1 VRNLINLLVKN
12 HRLMLFV
19 LLEIIAL
26 NWLASSHAIHNNRM
40 SSMGL
45 EISDSWLYAA
55 GRLESFKTL
64 ETTNS
69 VLNEEISKL
78 RSENLILLENTG
90 VNCIEDFEY
99 DSPHEGWFTIPAEV
113 IYSTTH
119 KKNNLIIANK
129 GLRDGVNIGAG
140 MLDKGF
146 LAGRVVEITEDKAL
160 VFPITH
166 IKPSWSVRINS
177 DGPEGVM
184 TWDGDDLT
192 KCTVRDVF
200 KAALILPGNS
210 VITTGFQGVFP
221 PGIEIGT
228 VLKIESNDDEK
239 FQTISIELGANFYS
253 IRHVEFI
260 QNRDN
265 LSIDSLINSIE

>member
-12 HRLMLFV
+12 HRLAIFV

-26 NWLASSHAIHNNRM
+26 IWLVSSHAMHKNRM
-40 SSMGL
+40 ASMGL
-45 EISDSWLYAA
+45 EISDSWVYAL
-55 GRLESFKTL
+55 GRLESFNTL
-64 ETTNS
+64 DSTNS
-69 VLNEEISKL
+69 ALNDELSKL
-78 RSENLILLENTG
+78 RSENIILLENAG
-90 VNCIEDFEY
+90 IDCIEDFEY
-99 DSPHEGWFTIPAEV
+99 ESPHDGWYTIPAEV

-119 KKNNLIIANK
+119 KKNNLIVANK
-129 GLRDGVNIGAG
+129 GLVDGINIGAG

-146 LAGRVVEITEDKAL
+146 LAGRVVEITNDKAL

-166 IKPSWSVRINS
+166 KKPSWSVRINS
-177 DGPEGVM
+177 DGTEGVM

-192 KCTVRDVF
+192 QGTVRDVF

-228 VLKIESNDDEK
+228 VLKVESNDDDN
-239 FQTISIELGANFYS
+239 FQTVYIELGADFYS
-253 IRHVEFI
+253 IRYVEFI

>member
-1 VRNLINLLVKN
+1 MKRNETKLNIKQSTAIGFEVGIQNGTLALVVSGTLIGNNTMMIPAVTYSLLMFITGAIFGYLIN
-12 HRLMLFV
+12 
-19 LLEIIAL
+19 
-26 NWLASSHAIHNNRM
+26 
-40 SSMGL
+40 
-45 EISDSWLYAA
+45 
-55 GRLESFKTL
+55 
-64 ETTNS
+64 
-69 VLNEEISKL
+69 
-78 RSENLILLENTG
+78 
-90 VNCIEDFEY
+90 
-99 DSPHEGWFTIPAEV
+99 
-113 IYSTTH
+113 

-129 GLRDGVNIGAG
+129 GLVDGINIGAG

-146 LAGRVVEITEDKAL
+146 LAGRVVGITNDKAL

-166 IKPSWSVRINS
+166 RKPRWSVRINS

-192 KCTVRDVF
+192 KGTVRDVF

-228 VLKIESNDDEK
+228 VLKVESNDDDN
-239 FQTISIELGANFYS
+239 FQTISIELGADFYS
-253 IRHVEFI
+253 IRYVEFI